1 MFDLTHA
8 NALFVEGKYQ
18 DAARAYLDGARD
30 GDADASYNYAYCL
43 RYGFGVPRDLEKA
56 KSFFAF
62 AREADNGEALY
73 NLAVMHIHGEGVKKN
88 YRKAYE
94 YMRASAEKECIEAQ
108 LYLGMLYT
116 TGAIFDPDIVGI
128 TKIPTRAP
136 EYRTPDDMLLM
147 GDIPDLERDEDLRFG
162 VVRADM
168 REAFLWFRAAAYQQ
182 NDKADPDLVAKAQF
196 LYAKCFLDG
205 MGTDPSI
212 EKAHRIMLLAGKNG
226 SEDALHYLLENGVT
240 PQNLIGSPRQ
250 TEESV

>member
-8 NALFVEGKYQ
+8 NALFVEGRHAE
-18 DAARAYLDGARD
+18 AASAYFEGARD
-30 GDADASYNYAYCL
+30 GDPDASFNYAYCL
-43 RYGFGVPRDLEKA
+43 RYGIGVPRDLERA

-62 AREADNGEALY
+62 AREADRGEALY

-88 YRKAYE
+88 YKKAYE
-94 YMRASAEKECIEAQ
+94 YMRASAERECIEAQ

-147 GDIPDLERDEDLRFG
+147 GEIPDLVADEDRRFG

-168 REAFLWFRAAAYQQ
+168 REAFMWFRAAAYQQ
-182 NDKADPDLVAKAQF
+182 NSNADEELIAKAQF

-226 SEDALHYLLENGVT
+226 SEDAMHYLLENGVT
-240 PQNLIGSPRQ
+240 PKNLLGTARAA
-250 TEESV
+250 EENT